1 MTHWTNLL
9 AERISGSLKINMG
22 CLCTCYIWSG
32 MCTYSA
38 NAPTNQEMIGKLFS
52 TFSLQ
57 RTDSVCLILSKGLLW
72 QLPYN
77 PWTKCFRWLVTSSEH
92 QVQSHSQ
99 GQENTLRLGICV
111 TVTRDDAGKLKQG
124 QWHLN
129 VFVCVVGVEEGASSQ
144 QQGHWRTGDSEETPP
159 LWYLSLL
166 QVALWIN
173 TEIYCCKL
181 TNIRPIRR
189 IWLL

>member
-1 MTHWTNLL
+1 MH
-9 AERISGSLKINMG
+9 
-22 CLCTCYIWSG
+22 
-32 MCTYSA
+32 TYSA
-38 NAPTNQEMIGKLFS
+38 NAPSNQEMIGKLFS
-52 TFSLQ
+52 TCLVF
-57 RTDSVCLILSKGLLW
+57 RGTDITTFCLILSKGLLW

-99 GQENTLRLGICV
+99 GQGHFKNTSRLGICV

-144 QQGHWRTGDSEETPP
+144 QQGHWRTWDAEEMPP
-159 LWYLSLL
+159 LWDLSLL

-173 TEIYCCKL
+173 TELYCCKL
-181 TNIRPIRR
+181 TNMRPIRR